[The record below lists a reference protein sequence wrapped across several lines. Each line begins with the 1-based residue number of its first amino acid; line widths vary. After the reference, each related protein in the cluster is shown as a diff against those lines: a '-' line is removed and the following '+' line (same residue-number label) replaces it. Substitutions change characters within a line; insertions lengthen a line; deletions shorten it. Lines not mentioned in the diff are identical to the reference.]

1 MCTTAE
7 YTLSAIII
15 AHAHRE
21 EGPHVLA
28 WKKGSVA
35 KDKLFLMLLCECYTL
50 VEKRRRF
57 SESNGMIIQ
66 LR

>member
-1 MCTTAE
+1 MSTTAE
-7 YTLSAIII
+7 YTLSAVIIT
-15 AHAHRE
+15 HAHWE

-28 WKKGSVA
+28 WKKESVA
-35 KDKLFLMLLCECYTL
+35 KDKLFLMLSCECYTL